1 MCRVLKIS
9 RSTYYYESKRIIND
23 IEELDKKIIDI
34 FHDSYDN
41 YGTRKI
47 KVELEKIGLTVS
59 RRKIGKIMKENGLF
73 SSYTIAKYRVHK
85 STCNES
91 EISNEL
97 KRNFKSSEKL
107 AVIVS
112 DLTYVRVTGKWNYIC
127 LLVDLFNREVIGY
140 SCGENKNTEL
150 VLKAFSRIK
159 GNLNNINIFHTDRGN
174 EFKNKLIDEVLG
186 VFKIKRSLS
195 MKGCPYDNAVAEA
208 TFKIFKTEFINKNKF
223 NSLYELE
230 SKLAAYVYWFNNKRI
245 HGTLNYMSPVQFKN
259 YTTKKVS

>member
-47 KVELEKIGLTVS
+47 KVELEKIGLRVS

-150 VLKAFSRIK
+150 KQVLPR
-159 GNLNNINIFHTDRGN
+159 
-174 EFKNKLIDEVLG
+174 
-186 VFKIKRSLS
+186 
-195 MKGCPYDNAVAEA
+195 
-208 TFKIFKTEFINKNKF
+208 FI
-223 NSLYELE
+223 
-230 SKLAAYVYWFNNKRI
+230 V
-245 HGTLNYMSPVQFKN
+245 
-259 YTTKKVS
+259 

>member
-34 FHDSYDN
+34 FHDSFDN

-47 KVELEKIGLTVS
+47 KVELKNNGLIVS
-59 RRKIGKIMKENGLF
+59 RRKISRIMKENGLF

-85 STCNES
+85 DSCNEK
-91 EISNEL
+91 EVSNEL
-97 KRNFKSSEKL
+97 KRNFSSSKNL
-107 AVIVS
+107 AIVVS

-127 LLVDLFNREVIGY
+127 LLVDLFNREVVVY
-140 SCGENKNTEL
+140 SCGKNKTSEL
-150 VLKAFSRIK
+150 VLKAFSKISGK
-159 GNLNNINIFHTDRGN
+159 INNISIFHTDRGS
-174 EFKNKLIDEVLG
+174 EFKNKLIDEFLE

-208 TFKIFKTEFINKNKF
+208 TFKIFKTEFIKKYKF
-223 NSLYELE
+223 NSLDELE
-230 SKLAAYVYWFNNKRI
+230 SKLAAYIYWFNNKRI

>member
-47 KVELEKIGLTVS
+47 KVELEKIGLRVS

-112 DLTYVRVTGKWNYIC
+112 DLTYVRVTG
-127 LLVDLFNREVIGY
+127 
-140 SCGENKNTEL
+140 
-150 VLKAFSRIK
+150 
-159 GNLNNINIFHTDRGN
+159 
-174 EFKNKLIDEVLG
+174 
-186 VFKIKRSLS
+186 
-195 MKGCPYDNAVAEA
+195 
-208 TFKIFKTEFINKNKF
+208 
-223 NSLYELE
+223 
-230 SKLAAYVYWFNNKRI
+230 
-245 HGTLNYMSPVQFKN
+245 
-259 YTTKKVS
+259 